1 MTLLRLKK
9 NYTLEDLKKMWL
21 AKINNK
27 CVFIS
32 ATEKYNIEEF
42 KVYFTTVQNR
52 YINNATHTTTFI
64 SNKIYG

>member
-1 MTLLRLKK
+1 
-9 NYTLEDLKKMWL
+9 MWL

-52 YINNATHTTTFI
+52 YINNATHTTTSYI
-64 SNKIYG
+64 KQNLWMTKKPTSLLSKA